1 MLRYPKHFGPLNQE
15 GCNMC
20 KLKFLVEHRRKVVDD
35 KQRVIN
41 QVINAL
47 KQYYPQAVQWFCK

>member
-1 MLRYPKHFGPLNQE
+1 
-15 GCNMC
+15 MC